1 MNEMFVAHL
10 YTQVKQAH
18 EDIQQLTASKNT
30 LTEVKG
36 ELELAKEKVKEPE
49 LTFAIWSGSLAV
61 GFEDIRTAML
71 DEYDDLLTRQLTE
84 PSRQL
89 KQKLRRFNQIYK
101 GWNAPLKCKKTKQ
114 KIRCDAIWQTKL
126 K

>member
-36 ELELAKEKVKEPE
+36 ELERAKEKVK
-49 LTFAIWSGSLAV
+49 
-61 GFEDIRTAML
+61 RTRAHFRHL
-71 DEYDDLLTRQLTE
+71 VRH
-84 PSRQL
+84 PCC
-89 KQKLRRFNQIYK
+89 
-101 GWNAPLKCKKTKQ
+101 WV
-114 KIRCDAIWQTKL
+114 
-126 K
+126 

>member
-30 LTEVKG
+30 LTEVEG
-36 ELELAKEKVKEPE
+36 ELERAKEKVKEPE
-49 LTFAIWSGSLAV
+49 LTSATWSGSLAV

-71 DEYDDLLTRQLTE
+71 DEYDDLLTSQLT
-84 PSRQL
+84 
-89 KQKLRRFNQIYK
+89 
-101 GWNAPLKCKKTKQ
+101 
-114 KIRCDAIWQTKL
+114 DAITTIDAKITALQSDIQGMERAIKMQEDEA
-126 K
+126 KDKV

>member
-1 MNEMFVAHL
+1 MFVAHL

-36 ELELAKEKVKEPE
+36 ELEGAKEKVKEPE
-49 LTFAIWSGSLAV
+49 LTSATWSDSLAV

-71 DEYDDLLTRQLTE
+71 DEYDDLLTRQLTDV
-84 PSRQL
+84 
-89 KQKLRRFNQIYK
+89 I
-101 GWNAPLKCKKTKQ
+101 APIDAKITVFQSDIQGMERAIKK
-114 KIRCDAIWQTKL
+114 RYSYGY
-126 K
+126 

>member
-36 ELELAKEKVKEPE
+36 ELELAKVKEPE
-49 LTFAIWSGSLAV
+49 LTSATWSGSLAV

-71 DEYDDLLTRQLTE
+71 DEYDDLLTRQLTDA
-84 PSRQL
+84 L
-89 KQKLRRFNQIYK
+89 TAID
-101 GWNAPLKCKKTKQ
+101 A
-114 KIRCDAIWQTKL
+114 KITALQSDIQGMERAIKMQEDEAKD
-126 K
+126 KV

>member
-36 ELELAKEKVKEPE
+36 ELEGAKEKVKEPE
-49 LTFAIWSGSLAV
+49 LTSATWSDSLAV

-71 DEYDDLLTRQLTE
+71 DEYDDLLTRQLTDV
-84 PSRQL
+84 
-89 KQKLRRFNQIYK
+89 I
-101 GWNAPLKCKKTKQ
+101 APIDAKITVFQSDIQGMERAIKK
-114 KIRCDAIWQTKL
+114 RYSYGY
-126 K
+126 

>member
-36 ELELAKEKVKEPE
+36 ELEGAKEKVKEPE
-49 LTFAIWSGSLAV
+49 LTSATWSGSLAV

-71 DEYDDLLTRQLTE
+71 DEYDDLLTRQLTDVIAPIDAKITVLQSDIQGME
-84 PSRQL
+84 RAIKKKVQL
-89 KQKLRRFNQIYK
+89 RV
-101 GWNAPLKCKKTKQ
+101 LK
-114 KIRCDAIWQTKL
+114 A
-126 K
+126 

>member
-101 GWNAPLKCKKTKQ
+101 G
-114 KIRCDAIWQTKL
+114 
-126 K
+126 

>member
-1 MNEMFVAHL
+1 MFVAHL

-36 ELELAKEKVKEPE
+36 ELEGAKEKVKEPE
-49 LTFAIWSGSLAV
+49 LTSATWSDSLAV

-71 DEYDDLLTRQLTE
+71 DEYDDLLTRQLTDVIAPIDAKITVFQSDIQGME
-84 PSRQL
+84 RAIKKKVQL
-89 KQKLRRFNQIYK
+89 RV
-101 GWNAPLKCKKTKQ
+101 LK
-114 KIRCDAIWQTKL
+114 A
-126 K
+126 

>member
-30 LTEVKG
+30 LREVKG
-36 ELELAKEKVKEPE
+36 ELERAKEKVKEPE
-49 LTFAIWSGSLAV
+49 LTSAIWV

-71 DEYDDLLTRQLTE
+71 DEYDDLLTRQLT
-84 PSRQL
+84 
-89 KQKLRRFNQIYK
+89 
-101 GWNAPLKCKKTKQ
+101 
-114 KIRCDAIWQTKL
+114 DAITTIDAKITALQSDIQGMERAIKMQEDEA
-126 K
+126 KDKV

>member
-36 ELELAKEKVKEPE
+36 ELEGAKEKVKEPE
-49 LTFAIWSGSLAV
+49 LTSATWSDSLAV

-71 DEYDDLLTRQLTE
+71 DEYDDLLTRQLTDVIAPIDAKITVFQSDIQGME
-84 PSRQL
+84 RAIKKKVQL
-89 KQKLRRFNQIYK
+89 RV
-101 GWNAPLKCKKTKQ
+101 LK
-114 KIRCDAIWQTKL
+114 A
-126 K
+126 